1 MKIFISHTINDK
13 DSYIELINS
22 LREQGHTVFSIYD
35 IKMGE
40 NWVEKIKKALNESD
54 ILILIITENYLDSSW
69 ARTEVS
75 SAIFDTTI
83 RILPVVVGDLFL
95 PDYLRRFVYIK
106 VKTKEEITAAV
117 LWGIARLDNV
127 DDNNTLFKK
136 RAVTH
141 SEEDNIE
148 EKIGI
153 LKEALI
159 DNQLTLVCG
168 AGVSRDSA
176 IPTWNEL
183 LVNILNDVYLSDQNL
198 NADSKVTAET
208 LLSLMPQSNL
218 ILGKYLKI
226 ILKDDFDRIVQKHL
240 YSNYNQERE
249 FEQSNIVQGHE
260 EINYALETSMMKA
273 IVELSRPKRRGNR
286 LESIITFN
294 FDDLIECALLKHHIE
309 HCSIWKE
316 GQIYG
321 INDLP
326 IFHVHGFL
334 PNLKV
339 VDTPNLVFSE
349 EAYHSQFIDPYSWA
363 NLVQLNTFSTNICLF
378 VGLSLSDPNLRRL
391 LDISWR
397 RNQRCKHYII
407 MKKTPQKNRTSEIV
421 NMLFEQDANSLGL
434 NVIWCNDYS
443 EIPNIL
449 FSIAK

>member
-75 SAIFDTTI
+75 SAIFDTNI

-117 LWGIARLDNV
+117 LCGIARLDNV

-148 EKIGI
+148 EKIEI

-226 ILKDDFDRIVQKHL
+226 IL
-240 YSNYNQERE
+240 N
-249 FEQSNIVQGHE
+249 
-260 EINYALETSMMKA
+260 
-273 IVELSRPKRRGNR
+273 P
-286 LESIITFN
+286 
-294 FDDLIECALLKHHIE
+294 
-309 HCSIWKE
+309 
-316 GQIYG
+316 
-321 INDLP
+321 
-326 IFHVHGFL
+326 
-334 PNLKV
+334 
-339 VDTPNLVFSE
+339 
-349 EAYHSQFIDPYSWA
+349 
-363 NLVQLNTFSTNICLF
+363 
-378 VGLSLSDPNLRRL
+378 
-391 LDISWR
+391 
-397 RNQRCKHYII
+397 
-407 MKKTPQKNRTSEIV
+407 
-421 NMLFEQDANSLGL
+421 
-434 NVIWCNDYS
+434 
-443 EIPNIL
+443 
-449 FSIAK
+449 